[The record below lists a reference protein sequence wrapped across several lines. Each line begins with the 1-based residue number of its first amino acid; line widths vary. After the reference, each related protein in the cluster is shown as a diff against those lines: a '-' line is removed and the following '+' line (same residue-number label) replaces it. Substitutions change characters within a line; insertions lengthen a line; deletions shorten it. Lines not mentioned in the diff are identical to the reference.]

1 MVSVVIPLYNKEKT
15 VGNTIECVLNQSFGS
30 FEVII
35 VNDGSTDGSLY
46 EIKRFRDPRIKI
58 IDKENEGVSIAR
70 NVGVQAAKYQLIAL
84 LDADDVW
91 ENTFLEQM
99 HALCFDFP
107 DAIIYGCSW
116 AFRTDSGVSMQQ
128 NYGVPEN
135 HRGYIDNYFDINN
148 YNTLF
153 NSSSVVFKKDSFVE
167 IGEFDPFLKI
177 GEDIDLWFRFAL
189 KGKVAYI
196 NKLLSYY
203 VIDSANRVSLKKNE
217 PETLL
222 VANLK
227 KFKYHEMTNP
237 DFKRFLDTWRYH
249 YIIDHLSGRRRELKS
264 VKFLLAEMHLNR
276 FHRFLSIL
284 KFVPSWLDR
293 RSYYLYKTMQKI
305 KKAL

>member
-1 MVSVVIPLYNKEKT
+1 MVSVVIPLFNKEKSI
-15 VGNTIECVLNQSFGS
+15 GSTIECVLNQTYGS

-46 EIKRFRDPRIKI
+46 EVKRFNDSRIKI
-58 IDKENEGVSIAR
+58 IDKKNEGVSVAR
-70 NVGVQAAKYQLIAL
+70 NVGVQSATYNLIAL

-91 ENTFLEQM
+91 ENTFLEEM
-99 HALCFDFP
+99 HAFCIDFP

-116 AFRTDSGVSMQQ
+116 AFRTDGIVSMQQ

-153 NSSSVVFKKDSFVE
+153 NSSSVVFKKDSF
-167 IGEFDPFLKI
+167 IGIGGFDTSLII

-189 KGKVAYI
+189 QGKVAYI

-203 VIDSANRVSLKKNE
+203 VLDSANRASLKKNE

-222 VANLK
+222 VTNLK
-227 KFKYHEMTNP
+227 KFKYHELTNP

-249 YIIDHLSGRRRELKS
+249 YIFDHLSGKRRELNS
-264 VKFLLAEMHLNR
+264 VKFLLYEMQLNK
-276 FHRFLSIL
+276 FPRFLSIL
-284 KFVPSWLDR
+284 KYVPTWLEKG
-293 RSYYLYKTMQKI
+293 SYCLYKTLLKI
-305 KKAL
+305 KGAI